1 MYLMLKDIEVL
12 YFNLEEFIIKP
23 LRDELLPLC
32 LRGKTYSNS
41 NMKDILNSVQ
51 LVKSYLSRRVLS
63 LSRTNAKQIY
73 TLFQIPQLDD
83 IDTRVKICIH
93 CKGVSIQDSYW
104 IKEDNSTE
112 KFSDVNIRKNKFTE
126 IVDIAL
132 NGVNPSVTVNSICP
146 ELTTHGIFRKAW
158 IRQDGDL
165 YLLKSD
171 KHSQNI
177 NTRMEV
183 LASKILGCFD
193 NKIDC
198 IEYTGRLRNTIE
210 GKLYVNKCRNFV
222 DEKYSFVEAWEI
234 IEYCKTIGQD
244 FVDYLGYSKEAASIG
259 VLDFIVSNTDRHTQ
273 NYGFMMDNN
282 TGKIV
287 KLAPLF
293 DFNCALISDVF
304 DKNVSDTLS
313 QMFNNEMT
321 IRQVADFYR
330 QYHKLVLD
338 KNKFNN
344 LKNNNKDYS
353 YIFDKVLQR
362 CDYIGVE
369 RR

>member
-1 MYLMLKDIEVL
+1 MYLMLKDTEVL

-23 LRDELLPLC
+23 LREDLLPMC
-32 LRGKTYSNS
+32 LRGKTYNNS
-41 NMKDILNSVQ
+41 NIQEIMTSVQ

-73 TLFQIPQLDD
+73 TLFKIPQLDD

-93 CKGVSIQDSYW
+93 CKGISIQDSYW

-132 NGVNPSVTVNSICP
+132 NGDNPSVTVNAICP

-158 IRQDGDL
+158 IRQDDDL

-198 IEYTGRLRNTIE
+198 IEYTGRLRSTTE
-210 GKLYVNKCRNFV
+210 GKIYVDKCKNFI
-222 DEKYSFVEAWEI
+222 DEKYSFVEAWEL
-234 IEYCKTIGQD
+234 IEYCKTIGKN
-244 FVDYLGYSKEAASIG
+244 FIDYLGYSKEAASIG
-259 VLDFIVSNTDRHTQ
+259 VLDFIINNTDRHTQ
-273 NYGFMMDNN
+273 NYGFMMNN
-282 TGKIV
+282 DTGKIV
-287 KLAPLF
+287 SIAPLF
-293 DFNCALISDVF
+293 DFNCALIADVF
-304 DKNVSDTLS
+304 NKNASDTLS
-313 QMFNNEMT
+313 QMFNNDMT
-321 IRQVADFYR
+321 LRQVADFYR

-344 LKNNNKDYS
+344 LKNNNKDYAN
-353 YIFDKVLQR
+353 IFNKVLER
-362 CDYIGVE
+362 CDYIGIE